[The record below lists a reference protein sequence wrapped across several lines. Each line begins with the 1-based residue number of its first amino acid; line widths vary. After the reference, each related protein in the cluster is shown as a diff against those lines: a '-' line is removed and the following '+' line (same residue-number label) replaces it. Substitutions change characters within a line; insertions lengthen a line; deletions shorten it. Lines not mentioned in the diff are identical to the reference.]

1 MDKNFQRVR
10 KKAEKVFAAYD
21 KGERSPRLRAQLSE
35 VRQELEAFLPY
46 ELPQFLKRT
55 KPKNPTV

>member
-35 VRQELEAFLPY
+35 VRQELEAFL
-46 ELPQFLKRT
+46 KKT
-55 KPKNPTV
+55 KAQRARCTDE

>member
-1 MDKNFQRVR
+1 MDKNFQRVL

-35 VRQELEAFLPY
+35 VRQELVAFLPN
-46 ELPQFLKRT
+46 ELSPFLKRIRAQ
-55 KPKNPTV
+55 